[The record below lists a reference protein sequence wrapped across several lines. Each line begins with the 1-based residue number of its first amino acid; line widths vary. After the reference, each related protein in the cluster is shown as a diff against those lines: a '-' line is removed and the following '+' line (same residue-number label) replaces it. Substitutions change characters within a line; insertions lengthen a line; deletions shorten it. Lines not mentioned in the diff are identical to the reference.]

1 MSRWAVAASN
11 ASTFKQLPSADDRSP
26 LRLSPP
32 VVCQYDTRKSAALD
46 LQRLL
51 RQCLSS
57 TLPADQ
63 ARITQII
70 DQSRG
75 LLSTDNTS
83 TSRNGGLLALAGAAI
98 ALGEEIVPY
107 FGRIIE
113 PVLECFADPDNRIR
127 YFAVECVVRRRSS
140 RRAKAGRSLP
150 RAAAQAD

>member
-83 TSRNGGLLALAGAAI
+83 TSRNGALAGAAI

-150 RAAAQAD
+150 RAATQAD